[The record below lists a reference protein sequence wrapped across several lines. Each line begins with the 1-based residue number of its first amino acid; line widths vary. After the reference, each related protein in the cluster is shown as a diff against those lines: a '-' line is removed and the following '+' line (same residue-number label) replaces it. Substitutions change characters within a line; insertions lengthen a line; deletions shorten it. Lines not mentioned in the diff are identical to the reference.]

1 MMKPIFILIGTF
13 ILLLSPDQAISQR
26 YNKLVYSIKGDLNK
40 DSLEDLVTVREDTA
54 DIHHPF
60 LFEIKFQTNAG
71 KYVTVL
77 KSETAVMDKYPEG
90 TSSSLCI
97 LESLKV
103 QKGLIIFRNQMDRGS
118 MTHKFRFQHNNFEL
132 IGYTYHYAAPG
143 AIEFVDYNLSTGE
156 KVEMKTEY
164 ETDKLLEKKKS
175 LVKMNPLPNLKNFHP
190 LDFMY

>member
-1 MMKPIFILIGTF
+1 MMKSIVILIGAF
-13 ILLLSPDQAISQR
+13 LLSLSPEKVFSQN
-26 YNKLVYSIKGDLNK
+26 YNKLVYHVKGDLNN
-40 DSLEDLVTVREDTA
+40 DNLEDLVTVKEDTA

-60 LFEIKFQTNAG
+60 LFEIKFQTKDG

-103 QKGLIIFRNQMDRGS
+103 NKGMIIFRNQMDRGS
-118 MTHKFRFQHNNFEL
+118 MTHKFRFQHNSFEL

-143 AIEFVDYNLSTGE
+143 AIELIDYNLSTGQ
-156 KVEMKTEY
+156 KLEMKTEY
-164 ETDKLLEKKKS
+164 ETDQILEKKTS
-175 LVKMNPLPNLKNFHP
+175 IVKMNPLPNLKNFHP

>member
-1 MMKPIFILIGTF
+1 MVKPIFILIVAF
-13 ILLLSPDQAISQR
+13 LLSLSPEKVFSQN
-26 YNKLVYSIKGDLNK
+26 YNKLVYNVKGDLNN
-40 DSLEDLVTVREDTA
+40 DNLEDLVTVKADTA
-54 DIHHPF
+54 DLHHPF
-60 LFEIKFQTNAG
+60 LFEIKFQTKGG

-103 QKGLIIFRNQMDRGS
+103 NKGMIIFRNQMDRGS

-143 AIEFVDYNLSTGE
+143 AMEFVDYNLSTGE
-156 KVEMKTEY
+156 KLEKKTEY
-164 ETDKLLEKKKS
+164 ETDQILEKKTS
-175 LVKMNPLPNLKNFHP
+175 IVKMNPLPNLKNFHP
-190 LDFMY
+190 LDFTY